1 MGFKRKN
8 KLNLLKNPKGGCKCP
23 NKGLFSNPM
32 NTSIYAY
39 VMVQLQA
46 HKGRWPNVA
55 ERSGVSRRTIEKI
68 ARGEIKDPG
77 VSHIEKLAQF
87 FHSEDAAVRTSFSP
101 YITYSKGKPNEA

>member
-1 MGFKRKN
+1 M
-8 KLNLLKNPKGGCKCP
+8 
-23 NKGLFSNPM
+23 
-32 NTSIYAY
+32 T
-39 VMVQLQA
+39 QLQA

-87 FHSEDAAVRTSFSP
+87 FHSEDDAGFPCFGRFFYTQ
-101 YITYSKGKPNEA
+101 KR

>member
-1 MGFKRKN
+1 
-8 KLNLLKNPKGGCKCP
+8 
-23 NKGLFSNPM
+23 
-32 NTSIYAY
+32 
-39 VMVQLQA
+39 MVQLQA

-87 FHSEDAAVRTSFSP
+87 FHLEDAA
-101 YITYSKGKPNEA
+101 A